1 MYWRHSV
8 WLVLSAAALAAF
20 VLLVERP
27 ARLARTQA
35 AIPAPIIPD
44 LQPRTVSH
52 AEFRSPTNQL
62 QLRKTQGYWEIL
74 TDQWRPAEGRRL
86 EAFLTHLSQLTGRSV
101 LSTSE
106 LRDRPNAPAEFGIS
120 PPALTVHL
128 QRPQGPVE
136 LLLGARHVNDRQIFF
151 QIVGLPGIFVADVGA
166 FDALPASANAWRD
179 PTLVPLDRLDFDR
192 LRVTTPGAA
201 FTLVRSAADTSWSL
215 SEPRVARADDQRI
228 HLLLR
233 QLAFSPVLDFLTPSN
248 APSAE
253 AAGLQPPRLTLTLSR
268 GTNAAYQLELGHP
281 VTNAPALYA
290 RRSTDPEILA
300 VPAETLDLL
309 LVSYKDLLDRRLFRF
324 DPSAVTEI
332 DILSPTPFRL
342 VQTNASWLL
351 LPDQLAADPTQV
363 QNLLHRLLHL
373 EVLDVAKEVVTELD
387 LATYGLAP
395 PSRRII
401 LRTGSSH
408 TNATA
413 LATLEI
419 GALQQNRVFA
429 RVPGEAPVYWLSP
442 ADVDDIPLAA
452 WQMRHRALWN
462 FDPSQVARLTVRY
475 QDLEWSLRRNGTND
489 WSAPSGW
496 RKSINPFALE
506 EAVFRLGQTRAVDI
520 LAHSEARARLLG
532 ADTGPQLTLEF
543 LPSSSRPPLLL
554 AFGKPSPAGHRYAF
568 LFPPDPSTPSPPLS
582 IEIPGADFDLLW
594 QEINLADSP
603 LDPP

>member
-27 ARLARTQA
+27 ARLARSQA
-35 AIPAPIIPD
+35 AIPTPILSD
-44 LQPRTVSH
+44 FQPRTVTH

-86 EAFLTHLSQLTGRSV
+86 EAFLSHLAQLTGRSV

-106 LRDRPNAPAEFGIS
+106 LRERPNAPAEFGIS

-128 QRPQGPVE
+128 QRPQGPIE
-136 LLLGARHVNDRQIFF
+136 LLLGARHVNDRQVFF
-151 QIVGLPGIFVADVGA
+151 QIVGLPGIFVADAGA
-166 FDALPASANAWRD
+166 FDALPPSANAWRD

-192 LRVTTPGAA
+192 LRVATPSTA
-201 FTLVRSAADTSWSL
+201 FTLVRSTTDPSWTL
-215 SEPRVARADDQRI
+215 TEPRTARADEQRI

-248 APSAE
+248 APSTE
-253 AAGLQPPRLTLTLSR
+253 AAGLHPPHLTLTLSR
-268 GTNAAYQLELGHP
+268 GTNTAYQLDLGHP
-281 VTNAPALYA
+281 VTNSPSLYA
-290 RRSTDPEILA
+290 RRSTDPEILT

-324 DPSAVTEI
+324 DPSAVT
-332 DILSPTPFRL
+332 DINVLSPTPFRII
-342 VQTNASWLL
+342 QTNAGWHLF
-351 LPDQLAADPTQV
+351 PDQLAADTTQV
-363 QNLLHRLLHL
+363 ERLLHRLSHL

-395 PSRRII
+395 PVRRIV
-401 LRTGSSH
+401 LRAGSSH
-408 TNATA
+408 TNAPA
-413 LATLEI
+413 LVTLET

-429 RVPGEAPVYWLSP
+429 RVPGEDPVYWLSP
-442 ADVDDIPLAA
+442 ADVDDLPVAS
-452 WQMRHRALWN
+452 WQMRSRALWK
-462 FDPSQVARLTVRY
+462 FEPTQVARLTVRH
-475 QDLEWSLRRNGTND
+475 QDLEWSLRRIGTND
-489 WSAPSGW
+489 WSAPSSW
-496 RKSINPFALE
+496 RKSVNPFALD
-506 EAVFRLGQTRAVDI
+506 EAVFRLGQTRALDI
-520 LAHSEARARLLG
+520 LAQSEARARLLG
-532 ADTGPQLTLEF
+532 ADTGPRIIIDF
-543 LPSSSRPPLLL
+543 LPSTSRPPLHL
-554 AFGKPSPAGHRYAF
+554 AIGKPSPAGHRYAF
-568 LFPPDPSTPSPPLS
+568 LLDPSSASPPLS

-603 LDPP
+603 LDLP